1 MSKVRIVMTH
11 HGIGSIEVDGRELPG
26 VRNILFR
33 AGVGKENLVRVDL
46 LADELEIDSAETK
59 VAR

>member
-1 MSKVRIVMTH
+1 MKVRIVMRS
-11 HGIGSIEVDGRELPG
+11 HGIGSIEVDGRELQG

-33 AGVGKENLVRVDL
+33 AGVGKENLVRVEL

>member
-1 MSKVRIVMTH
+1 
-11 HGIGSIEVDGRELPG
+11 LPG

-33 AGVGKENLVRVDL
+33 AGVGKENLVRVEL